1 VLDSPH
7 SETVILG
14 GSCPAGAPQRK
25 NGPVHLICEQC
36 GSISI
41 DAREV
46 CSFCSAPI
54 GKARD
59 AQEDAALVSPSV
71 PEWRAEVAQRLADYR
86 RRRGKPAND
95 SQTRLPFA
103 PSASGQA
110 AAGRPRHSRAPAV
123 EEEAPLPRAAPRL
136 RPKPRVERMEIPV
149 NQPAFDF
156 SHAEQNRTGAL
167 PHRAA
172 SMGSRRMAA
181 VLDVLFLGMAYAA
194 FLALFHSLGGLLGL
208 SKLAAG
214 VYGTSFFLLYASY
227 FTFFTVLSG
236 ATPGLQMMHITAV
249 GMDGDPAG
257 TSQLVWRSFGYI
269 LSAAT
274 LLLGFFWTLLDEQGL
289 SWHDRISQTYL
300 VDEDELKH
308 ARWEIPAGATPGH
321 HAAYNRARTSSVR

>member
-1 VLDSPH
+1 M
-7 SETVILG
+7 
-14 GSCPAGAPQRK
+14 
-25 NGPVHLICEQC
+25 
-36 GSISI
+36 
-41 DAREV
+41 

-54 GKARD
+54 GEARD

-71 PEWRAEVAQRLADYR
+71 PEWREEVAQRLADYR

-95 SQTRLPFA
+95 PQTRLPFA

-110 AAGRPRHSRAPAV
+110 AAGRLRHSRATAF
-123 EEEAPLPRAAPRL
+123 EIEEALLPQPAPRP

-156 SHAEQNRTGAL
+156 SRAEQNGTGAL
-167 PHRAA
+167 PYRAA
-172 SMGSRRMAA
+172 SMGRRRMAA

-194 FLALFHSLGGLLGL
+194 FLALFHSLGGLFGL

-214 VYGTSFFLLYASY
+214 VYGASLFLLYASY

-300 VDEDELKH
+300 VDEDELQDELKH
-308 ARWEIPAGATPGH
+308 ARGGSPAGATCGH
-321 HAAYNRARTSSVR
+321 NAAYNRTRTPSVR